1 MKKFL
6 LLVLVCF
13 SVTACSAGTKI
24 DASSDESMGKS
35 IAAIMEELEPSEQ
48 TQFQAALRT
57 VMFSDVTKL
66 IGMMAMGQ
74 DVEVTKAQ
82 YLAKIDGKTA
92 KEVIQIAKSMKKNS
106 KK

>member
-24 DASSDESMGKS
+24 DTSSEESMGKS
-35 IAAIMEELEPSEQ
+35 ITAIMEELDPSEQ
-48 TQFQAALRT
+48 AKFQAALKT
-57 VMFSDVTKL
+57 VMFGGVANL

-74 DVEVTKAQ
+74 NVEATKAD

-92 KEVIQIAKSMKKNS
+92 QDIIQIADNMKK
-106 KK
+106 K